1 MTRPIRSQDAL
12 AEMAQVRTAVVV
24 IPTKNE
30 EKTIALVIE
39 EVRAAFA
46 PLKYDRVEILVTD
59 DSTDRTRQIVRECGG
74 HVINGGGEGLGTA
87 MYRGLKEALN
97 FDPTVIVSID
107 GDGQTDAKFEIPVF
121 LTPIE
126 EGRGDLILGSRFA
139 KEGLVGYHYRTVNLL
154 GTRLLTWILR
164 RLTRLPL
171 TDSHGGIR
179 AMVPDVVRELQLVGS
194 HTYVQ
199 ETIIDAAE
207 KGFRIIELP
216 SVWRKREFGKSRVV
230 GSIPKYI
237 AYTLPVLLL
246 RSGQHIRA
254 LYTLGAILFV
264 GAFLTFGTVLVQ
276 EGFTL
281 ALGRRTP
288 ALILI
293 ALMVIAGLQLL
304 FFGFSFQLLKQ
315 IKRSVDRIEYYEH
328 FKRPSRAGSGL

>member
-1 MTRPIRSQDAL
+1 VP
-12 AEMAQVRTAVVV
+12 TAVVV

-30 EKTIALVIE
+30 AQIIASVIA

-46 PLKYDRVEILVTD
+46 PLNYDRLEILVTD
-59 DSTDRTRQIVRECGG
+59 DSSDGTRDIVRGCGC

-87 MYRGLKEALN
+87 MYRGLKEALY
-97 FDPTVIVSID
+97 FDPTVIVAID
-107 GDGQTDAKFEIPVF
+107 GDGQAAAKVEIPAF
-121 LTPIE
+121 LKPIE
-126 EGRGDLILGSRFA
+126 EGRADLVLGSRFA
-139 KEGLVGYHYRTVNLL
+139 KQGLVGYQYRTINLF

-179 AMVPDVVRELQLVGS
+179 AMIPDVVRELQLVGS

-207 KGFRIIELP
+207 KGFRIVELP
-216 SVWRKREFGKSRVV
+216 SIWRKREFGTSRVV
-230 GSIPKYI
+230 RNIPQYI

-254 LYTLGAILFV
+254 LYTLGLLLFF
-264 GAFLTFGTVLVQ
+264 GAFVIFATVFAQ

-293 ALMVIAGLQLL
+293 ALMVMAGLQLL

-315 IKRSVDRIEYYEH
+315 IKRSIDRVEYDEH
-328 FKRPSRAGSGL
+328 LKRPTRRTDP